1 MDLTNEQWE
10 VLSKFFKEKEAGTR
24 GRPQRHPR
32 EVLNGV
38 LWILRTGAQWSHLPD
53 LYPPYQTCHRWYQSW
68 VRSGK
73 MKDILES
80 LARDLYVRGD
90 IDITECFIDGTFA
103 PAKKGAQVLGR
114 LSGAKV
120 RRSWQSQTML
130 VFLSPYAQTVLKH
143 MKSNSWK
150 KQLNTDL

>member
-10 VLSKFFKEKEAGTR
+10 VLSKFFIEKQAGTR

-32 EVLNGV
+32 EVLNGI

-53 LYPPYQTCHRWYQSW
+53 LYPPYQTCHRRYQSW

-80 LARDLYVRGD
+80 LARDLYERGD

-114 LSGAKV
+114 PNGARV

-150 KQLNTDL
+150 KQSNTDL

>member
-10 VLSKFFKEKEAGTR
+10 VLSKFFIEKQAGTR

-32 EVLNGV
+32 EVLNGI

-53 LYPPYQTCHRWYQSW
+53 LYPPYQTCHCRYQSW

-80 LARDLYVRGD
+80 LARDLYERGD

-114 LSGAKV
+114 PNGARV

-150 KQLNTDL
+150 KQSNTDL